1 MQDVLDYLYGLTRFG
16 IKPGL
21 EVTRSLLT
29 VLGNP
34 HQKFKSVHITGTNG
48 KGSTTAFTASI
59 LQKAGYKV
67 GMYTSPHLVRFNERI
82 NINGVDISD
91 AELVKFAALIKAT
104 AEAHGI
110 QPTFFEFTTVLA
122 FFYFAANNV
131 DIAVIE
137 VGLGGRLDATNVITP
152 LVSVITNIDFD
163 HMKHLGDTKEKIAL
177 EKAGIIKKNVPLV
190 TAEKDENIIGIFR
203 NKAERIF
210 VLKEDLYVIPGAKS
224 IDFQSFAVSG
234 RVNGVFTTSLLGDHQ
249 IDNACTALLA
259 AQVLRENG
267 LQITDKALHDGL
279 IAAHWPGRLQV
290 ISKTP
295 LLILDGAHN
304 VAGMNRL
311 KQFIQPLQKKKVLV
325 LALAKD
331 KDTKEIVK
339 LIAPLFT
346 TVIIAQGNF
355 KPQDTAVLAAEA
367 RKYVHDVKELP
378 DVEEAL
384 HTALSAVKDDELILV
399 TGSLYMLGDA
409 LSVLEKSAKIRD
421 KLGQAGIEQ
430 IQQQY

>member
-430 IQQQY
+430 VQ